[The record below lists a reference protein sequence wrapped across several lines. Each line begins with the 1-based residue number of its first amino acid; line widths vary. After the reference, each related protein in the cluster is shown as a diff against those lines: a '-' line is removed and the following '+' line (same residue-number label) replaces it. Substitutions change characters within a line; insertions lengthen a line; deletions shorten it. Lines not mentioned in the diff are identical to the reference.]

1 MKKSIWLIFLLVS
14 VETAISQ
21 NQSIARPFQVWV
33 DKTTGTTITGLLNQV
48 AQDHIQVVPGFYAH
62 QQRSG
67 DTRYMTIPAQDIQQL
82 RVRRKGRVGR
92 GILIGAAAGVVSGVI
107 IGLASGDDPD
117 CDYNPNALF
126 LPGQFLVAA
135 FCEGTSMT
143 AGQKAVL
150 AGTGLGLAGGLVGGI
165 LGSIKIKI
173 PINGSQ
179 SIFEANRPRLEG
191 YTRSNY

>member
-1 MKKSIWLIFLLVS
+1 MTNGSTVNGILK
-14 VETAISQ
+14 
-21 NQSIARPFQVWV
+21 QVV
-33 DKTTGTTITGLLNQV
+33 
-48 AQDHIQVVPGFYAH
+48 QDRIQVVPGFYGK
-62 QQRSG
+62 QPISG
-67 DTRYMTIPAQDIQQL
+67 DASQLTIPSQEIQQL
-82 RVRRKGRVGR
+82 RLRRKGRVGR
-92 GILIGAAAGVVSGVI
+92 GILTGATAGVVSGVI

-117 CDYNPNALF
+117 CDYNPNTLY

-150 AGTGLGLAGGLVGGI
+150 AGAGLGLAGGLVGGI

-179 SIFEANRPRLEG
+179 NIFEANQARLKR
-191 YTRSNY
+191 YTGNNY